1 MSQDMLVKRMFLIL
15 HNQFTGKPDV
25 GQDLLKC
32 GLVAAELAD
41 LMIARRLGMEND
53 RVVVAETRGTG
64 SDEIGAF
71 VVESIQRQPN
81 AHTVRSWVEALAD
94 VLYELVARALVDQ
107 GTVRRV
113 RGARRLLGRS
123 PDRFPAADMLGASG
137 PRLRLEHAL
146 RTPAELDVPR
156 AVIAAI
162 LGALEVERVLDF
174 YRDDRASAHAAIVAA
189 TESLPFDLRSLV
201 AGVED
206 SVAAISLIIRR

>member
-15 HNQFTGKPDV
+15 HDPFTGKPDV
-25 GQDLLKC
+25 GPDLLKC

-41 LMIARRLGMEND
+41 LMMARRLGMEND
-53 RVVVAETRGTG
+53 RVVVAEPHGGG

-81 AHTVRSWVEALAD
+81 AHTVRSWVEALAE
-94 VLYELVARALVDQ
+94 VLYEQVARALVEQ

-113 RGARRLLGRS
+113 RGGRRLLGRS
-123 PDRFPAADMLGASG
+123 PDRFPAADMLAASG

-146 RTPAELDVPR
+146 RNPAELDVQR
-156 AVIAAI
+156 ASIAAI

-174 YRDDRASAHAAIVAA
+174 YHDDRPAAQAAIAAA
-189 TESLPFDLRSLV
+189 TESLPFDLRALV

-206 SVAAISLIIRR
+206 SLTAISLIIRR